1 MSEKWET
8 NVGELRIVGGVRQDE
23 AMNLAVIE
31 RRPILPI
38 RSRGKGQLH
47 VLVELSGDTFGREE
61 VCQDLVSAI
70 ADEYFSTPGTITY
83 GLRQALLLANAQL
96 LRHNARTVTEH
107 RVGGAACVVLRDRE
121 VYIAQAGWPMVYL
134 IQRERVQAFPDTA
147 LDVEDSSVLGERQ
160 IAEVRLFHATVQPG
174 DTILLVDGP
183 MARQLG
189 STRIGQIVSGNL
201 DRALLNLETLA
212 PPEDCTA
219 LVIQVGAGAATQ
231 GEREQWAFTPVERP
245 SAREQAPGSASKPA
259 AERAPGSQR
268 QSEPQAEQAVQKRA
282 VQKRAAQEWDP
293 RDRSH
298 LTEMAQAHPP
308 TEWPEAEEEIAERP
322 SLPYR
327 SSPEAAVEPLPN
339 EQAAAPPGHRSAR
352 GTAAYRPPPASRAT
366 PGPEPEVPS
375 VGERVGAILGAVGQ
389 GLRTLGVRM
398 LPDRPLP
405 TAAER
410 RRAAARKQQREG
422 RQRSRTW
429 ILAALG
435 IPLVALLIVAG
446 YSAYRD
452 WSSRT
457 QFEAKLDAVQLERDL
472 ALSNAGNPPEAR
484 QNWEQVIA
492 LANEAAE
499 MQPEN
504 EEIQNILA
512 QAASSIDRID
522 GVTRLAP
529 PTMLYQYTAPDSRPS
544 RVIVSGL
551 DVYVL
556 DRGAGQVYHHALN
569 EVSSALRTPEDSQIL
584 MRETQP
590 IEDHT
595 LGMLVDIAW
604 RKDGDDTQHGALL
617 VLDRNGLLVEFDPS
631 WEQKQIQILG
641 GKDVWRDP
649 AALATFDRN
658 LYILDPV
665 ANQIFKYP
673 DEQFENAPL
682 AWMQADGDLGSAFD
696 LGIDGAIYVVHD
708 SGKID
713 KYFGGEPV
721 EFSVQQIPKPLLGA
735 TGLYMDLEE
744 VAEYIYVADASAR
757 RIVQLKRDGT
767 FVRQF
772 RPPAEQEAIFDG
784 LSGLFADERAGKL
797 YYTAGQ
803 ALYVNDLPPVVR

>member
-1 MSEKWET
+1 MSDKWET
-8 NVGELRIVGGVRQDE
+8 NVGELRIVGGVRQAE

-38 RSRGKGQLH
+38 KSRGKGQLH
-47 VLVELSGDTFGREE
+47 ILVELSGDTFGREE
-61 VCQDLVSAI
+61 ICQDLTSAI
-70 ADEYFSTPGTITY
+70 ADEYFGTPGTITY

-96 LRHNARTVTEH
+96 LRYNARTVTEH
-107 RVGGAACVVLRDRE
+107 RVGGAACVVLRDGD

-134 IQRERVQAFPDTA
+134 VQRERVQAFPDTT

-160 IAEVRLFHATVQPG
+160 IAEVRLFHANAQPG

-189 STRIGQIVSGNL
+189 STRIGQIISGNIE
-201 DRALLNLETLA
+201 RALLNLETLA

-219 LVIQVGAGAATQ
+219 LVIQIGAGARAQ
-231 GEREQWAFTPVERP
+231 GEREQWTFTPVERP
-245 SAREQAPGSASKPA
+245 AAREAAPSGGSRPA
-259 AERAPGSQR
+259 VERGRTQEPGLQPEQR
-268 QSEPQAEQAVQKRA
+268 PDRA
-282 VQKRAAQEWDP
+282 VQERAVPERSRPVEAAQGRPPSDWAEP
-293 RDRSH
+293 
-298 LTEMAQAHPP
+298 EQAI
-308 TEWPEAEEEIAERP
+308 AEEP
-322 SLPYR
+322 SPTYASPPWPSVDLASDDQASTASPRR
-327 SSPEAAVEPLPN
+327 ST
-339 EQAAAPPGHRSAR
+339 G
-352 GTAAYRPPPASRAT
+352 GTAAYRPPPASRVT
-366 PGPEPEVPS
+366 PGVEPEGPG
-375 VGERVGAILGAVGQ
+375 VGERVRALLGAAGQ

-422 RQRSRTW
+422 RQGSKVGI
-429 ILAALG
+429 ILALA
-435 IPLVALLIVAG
+435 IPLIALLIVGG

-457 QFEAKLDAVQLERDL
+457 QFEAKLDAVQLERDV
-472 ALSNAGNPPEAR
+472 ALSNAGNPPQAR
-484 QNWEQVIA
+484 RNWEQVIV
-492 LANEAAE
+492 LAHEAAE

-504 EEIQNILA
+504 ADIQSMLA
-512 QAASSIDRID
+512 QAASAIDRID
-522 GVTRLAP
+522 GVTRLAS
-529 PTMLYQYTAPDSRPS
+529 PTKLYEYTAPDSKPS
-544 RVIVSGL
+544 RIIVAGL

-569 EVSSALRTPEDSQIL
+569 EVSSALRNPDDSQVL

-590 IEDHT
+590 IDDHT

-604 RKDGDDTQHGALL
+604 RKDGGDAQHGTLL

-631 WEQKQIQILG
+631 WEQNQLQVLG

-649 AALATFDRN
+649 VTLATFDRN
-658 LYILDPV
+658 LYLLDPV

-673 DEQFENAPL
+673 DKQFDSAPL
-682 AWMQADGDLGSAFD
+682 TWMQAEGDLSSAFD
-696 LGIDGAIYVVHD
+696 LGIDGSIYVVHD

-713 KYFGGEPV
+713 KYFGGEPT

-735 TGLYMDLEE
+735 TALYMDIEE
-744 VAEYIYVADASAR
+744 VAQHIYVGDASDR

-772 RPPAEQEAIFDG
+772 RPPPEEEAIFDG
-784 LSGLFADERAGKL
+784 LSGLFVDERAGKL
-797 YYTAGQ
+797 YYVAGR
-803 ALYVNDLPPVVR
+803 ALYVNDLPSVPR

>member
-8 NVGELRIVGGVRQDE
+8 NVGELRIIGGVRQAE
-23 AMNLAVIE
+23 ALNLAVIE

-38 RSRGKGQLH
+38 KSRGKGQLH
-47 VLVELSGDTFGREE
+47 ILVELSGDTFGREE
-61 VCQDLVSAI
+61 ICQDLTSAI

-96 LRHNARTVTEH
+96 LRYNARTVTEH
-107 RVGGAACVVLRDRE
+107 RVGGAACVVLRDGGI
-121 VYIAQAGWPMVYL
+121 YIAQAGWPIVYL
-134 IQRERVQAFPDTA
+134 IQRERVQVFPDAT

-160 IAEVRLFHATVQPG
+160 ITEVRLFHANAQPG

-189 STRIGQIVSGNL
+189 STRIGQIISGNME
-201 DRALLNLETLA
+201 RALLNLETLA

-219 LVIQVGAGAATQ
+219 LVIQVGAGARAQ

-245 SAREQAPGSASKPA
+245 AAKESAPGGRARPA
-259 AERAPGSQR
+259 ADGEKARDAGRVLDER
-268 QSEPQAEQAVQKRA
+268 VDRA
-282 VQKRAAQEWDP
+282 VQEELRPA
-293 RDRSH
+293 
-298 LTEMAQAHPP
+298 
-308 TEWPEAEEEIAERP
+308 EAESALPPVDWAEPEQEIARQPPPAYSP
-322 SLPYR
+322 SPQ
-327 SSPEAAVEPLPN
+327 PPVNPVPDD
-339 EQAAAPPGHRSAR
+339 QVAAPPRRRPAA
-352 GTAAYRPPPASRAT
+352 GTAAYQPPSASRAA
-366 PGPEPEVPS
+366 PGSEPEGPG
-375 VGERVGAILGAVGQ
+375 VGERVRALLGAAGQ

-398 LPDRPLP
+398 LPDHPLP

-410 RRAAARKQQREG
+410 RRAAARKQQRE
-422 RQRSRTW
+422 RSQGSRVG
-429 ILAALG
+429 ILIAIA
-435 IPLVALLIVAG
+435 IPLVALLIVGG
-446 YSAYRD
+446 YSVYRD

-457 QFEAKLDAVQLERDL
+457 QFETKLEEVQAQRDL
-472 ALSNAGNPPEAR
+472 ALSKVGNPPEAR
-484 QNWEQVIA
+484 QYWEQVIV

-504 EEIQNILA
+504 EDIQNILA
-512 QAASSIDRID
+512 QAATEIDRID
-522 GVTRLAP
+522 GVTRLASP
-529 PTMLYQYTAPDSRPS
+529 IKLYEYTAPDSRPS
-544 RVIVSGL
+544 RVIISGL

-569 EVSSALRTPEDSQIL
+569 EVSSALRNPDDSQVL

-590 IEDHT
+590 IEDQT

-604 RKDGDDTQHGALL
+604 RKDGGDAQQGALL
-617 VLDRNGLLVEFDPS
+617 VVDRNGLLVEFDPS
-631 WEQKQIQILG
+631 WEQKQVQVLG

-649 AALATFDRN
+649 VALATFDRN
-658 LYILDPV
+658 LYLLDPV

-673 DEQFENAPL
+673 DKQFASAPL
-682 AWMQADGDLGSAFD
+682 AWMQAEGGLSSAVD
-696 LGIDGAIYVVHD
+696 LGIDGSIYVVHD

-735 TGLYMDLEE
+735 TALYMDIEE
-744 VAEYIYVADASAR
+744 VAEHIYVADASAR

-772 RPPAEQEAIFDG
+772 RPPPEQEAIFDG
-784 LSGLFADERAGKL
+784 LSGLFVDERAGKL
-797 YYTAGQ
+797 YYTAGR
-803 ALYVNDLPPVVR
+803 ALYVNDLPPVPH

>member
-8 NVGELRIVGGVRQDE
+8 NVGELRIVGGVRQAE
-23 AMNLAVIE
+23 ALNLAVIE

-38 RSRGKGQLH
+38 KSRGKGQLH
-47 VLVELSGDTFGREE
+47 ILVELSGDTFGREE
-61 VCQDLVSAI
+61 VCQDLTSAI

-96 LRHNARTVTEH
+96 LRYNARTVTEH
-107 RVGGAACVVLRDRE
+107 RVGGAACVVLRDGD

-134 IQRERVQAFPDTA
+134 IQRERVQVFPDTT
-147 LDVEDSSVLGERQ
+147 LDLEDSSVLGERQ
-160 IAEVRLFHATVQPG
+160 ITGVRLFHANAQPG
-174 DTILLVDGP
+174 DTILLADGP

-189 STRIGQIVSGNL
+189 STRIGQIISGNME
-201 DRALLNLETLA
+201 RSLLNLETLA

-219 LVIQVGAGAATQ
+219 LVIQVGAGARAQ

-245 SAREQAPGSASKPA
+245 GGKESAPGGGARPASDGG
-259 AERAPGSQR
+259 RARDAG
-268 QSEPQAEQAVQKRA
+268 PQLDEQVDRA
-282 VQKRAAQEWDP
+282 VQEEP
-293 RDRSH
+293 RPVEVGSD
-298 LTEMAQAHPP
+298 LPP
-308 TEWPEAEEEIAERP
+308 VDWAEPEQEIARQPPPAYSP
-322 SLPYR
+322 SPQR
-327 SSPEAAVEPLPN
+327 SVDPVPDD
-339 EQAAAPPGHRSAR
+339 QVAAPPHRRSAA
-352 GTAAYRPPPASRAT
+352 GTAAYQPPSSSRAA
-366 PGPEPEVPS
+366 PGLEPEGPG
-375 VGERVGAILGAVGQ
+375 VGERVRALLGAAGQ

-410 RRAAARKQQREG
+410 RRAAARRQQRE
-422 RQRSRTW
+422 RSQGSRVG
-429 ILAALG
+429 IVIAIA
-435 IPLVALLIVAG
+435 IPLVALLIVGG
-446 YSAYRD
+446 YSAYHD

-457 QFEAKLDAVQLERDL
+457 QFEAKLEEVQSQRDL
-472 ALSNAGNPPEAR
+472 ALSKVGNPPEAR
-484 QNWEQVIA
+484 RYWEQVIV

-504 EEIQNILA
+504 EDIQSMLA
-512 QAASSIDRID
+512 QAATEIDRID
-522 GVTRLAP
+522 GVTRLASP
-529 PTMLYQYTAPDSRPS
+529 VRLYEYTAPDSQPS
-544 RVIVSGL
+544 RIIISGL

-569 EVSSALRTPEDSQIL
+569 DVSSALRNPDDSQVL

-590 IEDHT
+590 IEDQT

-604 RKDGDDTQHGALL
+604 RKDGGDAQHGALL
-617 VLDRNGLLVEFDPS
+617 VVDRNGLLVEFDPS
-631 WEQKQIQILG
+631 WEQKQVQVLG

-649 AALATFDRN
+649 VALATFDRN
-658 LYILDPV
+658 LYLLDPV

-673 DEQFENAPL
+673 DKQFESAPL
-682 AWMQADGDLGSAFD
+682 TWMQAEGDLGNAFD
-696 LGIDGAIYVVHD
+696 LGIDGSIYIVHD

-735 TGLYMDLEE
+735 TALYMDIEE
-744 VAEYIYVADASAR
+744 VTEHIYVADASDR

-772 RPPAEQEAIFDG
+772 RTPPEEEAIFGG
-784 LSGLFADERAGKL
+784 LSGLFVDERAGKL

-803 ALYVNDLPPVVR
+803 ALYVNDLPPVPH